1 MEPDPV
7 APITAAV
14 EVFGDRWTLLI
25 LRDVVWEDRRN
36 FRALLLG
43 SKEGIASNILA
54 DRLVRLVEAGL
65 LTRGVGRRGQRAKYS
80 LTEAAIQAVPILYA
94 MADWGRTWRTTD
106 GLAADTGGSP
116 AALDAT
122 SVTGLMADLRRR
134 HLGPD
139 PGAP

>member
-1 MEPDPV
+1 MGPDSV
-7 APITAAV
+7 APISAAV

-25 LRDVVWEDRRN
+25 LRDVVLEDRRN

-80 LTEAAIQAVPILYA
+80 LTESAIQAVPILSA
-94 MADWGRTWRTTD
+94 LADWGRTWRAPD
-106 GLAADTGGSP
+106 EAPVGPGPSSAGFEARPVAD
-116 AALDAT
+116 
-122 SVTGLMADLRRR
+122 LMADLRRR

-139 PGAP
+139 PSAP